1 MMVQVYDFEQ
11 QEQRLYLEIGAK
23 RMEPYLLSIFWS
35 QVQEGPATF
44 ALLLLKWWAR
54 LYFVIDSEDNKEA

>member
-23 RMEPYLLSIFWS
+23 RMEPYLLSLFWN
-35 QVQEGPATF
+35 QV
-44 ALLLLKWWAR
+44 
-54 LYFVIDSEDNKEA
+54 